1 MLAIYLKDDWEL
13 DLFISKPVA
22 FPSPLYRFH
31 LSQGFPKFSPQVA
44 RLPVCPRVPRLP
56 GPRLYCAC
64 IAARSRLA
72 SCGKMSHLVRLS
84 TNSKSINSEVFLPE
98 PLNSLGPSP
107 GQDFAL
113 ASCLGRWWLRC
124 KTCTFTLKSFFIL
137 FTSRAKKWKESM
149 TVEGVCR
156 DEKGRNP
163 WLDLV
168 WSSF

>member
-1 MLAIYLKDDWEL
+1 M
-13 DLFISKPVA
+13 FISKPVA

-124 KTCTFTLKSFFIL
+124 KTCTFTLKIIIHSFYL
-137 FTSRAKKWKESM
+137 KSKEMKRKHDSRRRLQ
-149 TVEGVCR
+149 G
-156 DEKGRNP
+156 
-163 WLDLV
+163 
-168 WSSF
+168 